1 LPEPA
6 GHPDTLESVRVLIAP
21 ASFGSTLGPIQT
33 AAAMAQGWATG
44 APHDDVRLL
53 PLSDGGPGFLDVL
66 QRAVG
71 GDTVA
76 TTVSDP
82 LGREVPA
89 AVLLVDEP
97 GVRRTAYVEA
107 AEAIGMHLLGADER
121 DPGLTSTWGVGQLL
135 ETAVAEGA
143 TRVVVGVGGG
153 STNDGGA
160 GMLAALGAG
169 PASSLARGGLALADL
184 ADDALLGMPSVVDRF
199 AGVELVLATD
209 EETPLLGLQGT
220 SAVDAPGKGATR
232 SQAQALEAAV
242 GRYVDVLSRTLPA
255 PPTDQLTG
263 RPRRLDREPGAG
275 AAGGLGYALL
285 ALGARPVGAVAEVLR
300 VTGFEV
306 AAAGSDLVVTATG
319 RLDWTSARGSVVS
332 GVAEATLATGRPAVL
347 VAGECLV
354 GRRETMSM
362 GLAGCYVVADHPRD
376 VEAMMADPVA
386 TLTARTAR
394 VARTWSPAR

>member
-1 LPEPA
+1 
-6 GHPDTLESVRVLIAP
+6 VRVLIAP
-21 ASFGSTLGPIQT
+21 DTFGSSLGSVQ
-33 AAAMAQGWATG
+33 AAAALARGWAEG
-44 APHDDVRLL
+44 APHDELRLL
-53 PLSDGGPGFLDVL
+53 PLSDGGPGFLDVI
-66 QRAVG
+66 QQAVG
-71 GDTVA
+71 GEMVA

-82 LGREVPA
+82 LGREAPA
-89 AVLLVDEP
+89 AVLLVDGP
-97 GVRRTAYVEA
+97 AGRRTAYVEA
-107 AEAIGMHLLGADER
+107 AQATGLHLLGADER
-121 DPGLTSTWGVGQLL
+121 DPGLTSTWGLGQLL
-135 ETAVAEGA
+135 DTAVDEGA

-169 PASSLARGGLALADL
+169 PASALARGGLALADL
-184 ADDALLGMPSVVDRF
+184 PDDALAALPAVVERLS
-199 AGVELVLATD
+199 GVELVLATD

-220 SAVDAPGKGATR
+220 SAVEAPGKGATA
-232 SQAQALEAAV
+232 SQAQELGAAV
-242 GRYVDVLSRTLPA
+242 GRFVEVVSRALP
-255 PPTDQLTG
+255 PPPLDLLTG

-285 ALGARPVGAVAEVLR
+285 ALGARTVGAVSEVLR
-300 VTGFEV
+300 VTGFDV

-319 RLDWTSARGSVVS
+319 RLDWTSVRGSVVS
-332 GVAEATLATGRPAVL
+332 GVAEAALATGRPTVL

-362 GLAGCYVVADHPRD
+362 GLAGCYSLADSPRD
-376 VEAMMADPVA
+376 LEAMVADPVA

>member
-1 LPEPA
+1 M
-6 GHPDTLESVRVLIAP
+6 RVLIAP
-21 ASFGSTLGPIQT
+21 DSFGSTLGPVQT
-33 AAAMAQGWATG
+33 AAAMAEGWARG
-44 APHDDVRLL
+44 APHDDLRLL
-53 PLSDGGPGFLDVL
+53 PLSGGGPGFLDVV

-97 GVRRTAYVEA
+97 HGRRTAYVEA
-107 AEAIGMHLLGADER
+107 AQATGMHLLGADER
-121 DPGLTSTWGVGQLL
+121 DPRLTSTWGVGRLL
-135 ETAVAEGA
+135 ETAVEEGA

-169 PASSLARGGLALADL
+169 PASALARGGLALADL
-184 ADDALLGMPSVVDRF
+184 ADDALLGMPSVVDRLS
-199 AGVELVLATD
+199 GIELVLATD

-220 SAVDAPGKGATR
+220 SAVDAPGKGATP
-232 SQAQALEAAV
+232 SQAQALEGAV
-242 GRYVDVLSRTLPA
+242 GRFVDVLSRALPA
-255 PPTDQLTG
+255 PPTDLVTG

-300 VTGFEV
+300 VTAFEV

-319 RLDWTSARGSVVS
+319 RLDWTSVRGSVVS
-332 GVAEATLATGRPAVL
+332 GVSEATLATGRPTVL

-362 GLAGCYVVADHPRD
+362 GIAGCYVVADHPRD
-376 VEAMMADPVA
+376 VEAMVAEPVA

-394 VARTWSPAR
+394 VARTWSPPR